1 LTSSGVVRGPE
12 SFRSLTGVSRET
24 VERFEAWRR
33 LLQDWSVH
41 TNLVSRSTLPD
52 FWGRHALDSW
62 QVLDA
67 VASWRPE
74 APIPA
79 RWLDIGAGAGF
90 PGLAIAFT
98 LLDRGVAGADVLLV
112 ESIAKKARFLQAVI
126 DETGAPAQVLNQRA
140 EALDPGLAV
149 DAVTARAVAP
159 LSTLLGYAYPFVE
172 KGAIAVFPKGR
183 RYGEELTE
191 ARKGWRLD
199 LAVAPSLTD
208 PDAALILLERYARG
222 L

>member
-1 LTSSGVVRGPE
+1 VTGAPAIRGPE
-12 SFRSLTGVSRET
+12 DFQSLTGVSRET
-24 VERFEAWRR
+24 LDRFGVWAR
-33 LLQDWSVH
+33 LLTEWSDH

-52 FWGRHALDSW
+52 FWSRHALDSW

-67 VASWRPE
+67 VARLRPDQLV
-74 APIPA
+74 PS

-90 PGLAIAFT
+90 PGLALAFT
-98 LLDRGVAGADVLLV
+98 LADRDLPDAQVILV
-112 ESIAKKARFLQAVI
+112 ESVAKKARFLEAVI
-126 DETGAPAQVLNQRA
+126 AETGAPARVLNQRA

-159 LSTLLGYAYPFVE
+159 LDTLLRYAHPFVE
-172 KGAIAVFPKGR
+172 KGAVAVFPKGR
-183 RYGEELTE
+183 RYVEELTE

-199 LAVAPSLTD
+199 PVVAPSLTD

-222 L
+222 R